1 MASGCDRP
9 RQRGQGRDGEE
20 SVNLNQKEDCWG
32 GGGGGVMLGRGGET
46 GEGRASR
53 SGFSKAPAE
62 VCDSLPWMPGKT
74 HCGRSCLLLESSMGK
89 AVL

>member
-32 GGGGGVMLGRGGET
+32 EQGRGDPRKGGET
-46 GEGRASR
+46 GEG
-53 SGFSKAPAE
+53 
-62 VCDSLPWMPGKT
+62 
-74 HCGRSCLLLESSMGK
+74 
-89 AVL
+89 